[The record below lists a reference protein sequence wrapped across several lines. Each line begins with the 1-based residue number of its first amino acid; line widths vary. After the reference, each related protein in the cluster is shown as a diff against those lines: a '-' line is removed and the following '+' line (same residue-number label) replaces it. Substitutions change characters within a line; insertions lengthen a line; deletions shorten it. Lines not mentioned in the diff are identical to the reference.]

1 MHRLRAIQVIS
12 LDGDMT
18 LWDFRRVM
26 RHALCCA
33 LDELRARRP
42 TPATAALTIDRM
54 IEIRDA
60 VAGELKGKVANLAA
74 IRYQAFRRTVGL
86 CGGDDDALAAHL
98 NAVYLRH
105 RFEDIELYPD
115 VIPALDALGTRY
127 TLGLLSNGNSYPERC
142 GLGGRFAFTLF
153 AQDVGVEKPHPA
165 IFAAALRAAGCRPE
179 AMLHVGDSLTSDVQ
193 GALDAGLFAVWLN
206 REGVPC
212 PEDVTPDL
220 EIGSLLDLVAVID
233 GRINPRLG
241 EHLARVTGENAH
253 PEIDTGLRLGRESW

>member
-1 MHRLRAIQVIS
+1 MTSDNALLHCLRSIRVIS

-18 LWDFRRVM
+18 LWDFRAVM
-26 RHALCCA
+26 RHALGCA

-42 TPATAALTIDRM
+42 LPAAALTIDRM

-60 VAGELKGKVANLAA
+60 VAAELTGKVVNLEM
-74 IRYQAFRRTVGL
+74 IRYEAFRRTVAL
-86 CGGDDDALAAHL
+86 SGGADDALAAHL

-115 VIPALDALGTRY
+115 VIPALDALGARY
-127 TLGLLSNGNSYPERC
+127 RLGLLSNGNSYPERC

-153 AQDVGVEKPHPA
+153 AQDVGVAKPHPA

-206 REGVPC
+206 REGAPC
-212 PEDVTPDL
+212 PEDVRPDL
-220 EIGSLLDLVAVID
+220 EIGSLLDLVAAMEV
-233 GRINPRLG
+233 R
-241 EHLARVTGENAH
+241 
-253 PEIDTGLRLGRESW
+253 